1 MIIRRTEDLIVWQ
14 LASELERR
22 VFAFT
27 ATPPV
32 DHNGDFCRQIRKS
45 ASSAPRNI
53 AEGFGRFWPAEFA
66 HKLRIA
72 RGELRETHDH
82 LGLAI
87 DQKYIDVHD
96 YAVMFRLADRAIG
109 ASTRLL
115 RYLDSA
121 GPDWKKGFLAAVPG
135 TLNPVSP
142 PAALGLLLRP
152 LSFRGA

>member
-1 MIIRRTEDLIVWQ
+1 LCSRGDISIKRTEDLVVWQ

-27 ATPPV
+27 ATRPSSQNV
-32 DHNGDFCRQIRKS
+32 DFCRQIRKS

-82 LGLAI
+82 LRLAL

-96 YAVMFRLADRAIG
+96 YAIMFRLGDRAIG

-115 RYLDSA
+115 RYLDAA
-121 GPDWKKGFLAAVPG
+121 GPDWKKGFLAAQRTTRAGNDGPYE
-135 TLNPVSP
+135 
-142 PAALGLLLRP
+142 
-152 LSFRGA
+152 

>member
-1 MIIRRTEDLIVWQ
+1 MVIKRLEDLIVWQ

-27 ATPPV
+27 ARPPAERDV
-32 DHNGDFCRQIRKS
+32 DFCSQIRRS

-66 HKLRIA
+66 YKLRIA
-72 RGELRETHDH
+72 RGEVRETNDH

-87 DQKYIDVHD
+87 NEKYIDVQEHV
-96 YAVMFRLADRAIG
+96 VMFRLADRAIG

-115 RYLDSA
+115 QYLDSA
-121 GPDWKKGFLAAVPG
+121 GPDWKKGFLSAQRRARDGNKRPG
-135 TLNPVSP
+135 E
-142 PAALGLLLRP
+142 
-152 LSFRGA
+152 